1 MDKKHQSQ
9 ARMYTRWHFRVYA
22 TVGTLEDLVVRQR
35 RAVKVRNPF
44 STPVAER
51 PLRRKITQE
60 IGLRLQVLASNEA
73 SMELQVSAQLPQGHP
88 CEQRRTCG
96 SEYSSVSS
104 NVTARLK
111 GITAVGAANSAG
123 KRR

>member
-9 ARMYTRWHFRVYA
+9 PRVYTRWHFKVYA

-35 RAVKVRNPF
+35 QAVKVRNPF

-60 IGLRLQVLASNEA
+60 IGLRLQILASNEA
-73 SMELQVSAQLPQGHP
+73 SMELQVS
-88 CEQRRTCG
+88 RNFR
-96 SEYSSVSS
+96 
-104 NVTARLK
+104 K
-111 GITAVGAANSAG
+111 GTHVKNGEHVAANTLPSARMRQPDEG
-123 KRR
+123 DYACT